1 MKETLAQV
9 FSGEFCE
16 ISKNTFSYRTP
27 LVATSKNLQ
36 IIQQCLRFDIFCC
49 THADKNYIMKTFPQI
64 LWKAGIVYVY
74 LTDSETTSNYFSIY
88 LVQWKHTSKNPLLY

>member
-9 FSGEFCE
+9 FSVEFCE

-49 THADKNYIMKTFPQI
+49 THADKKTFPQI
-64 LWKAGIVYVY
+64 L
-74 LTDSETTSNYFSIY
+74 
-88 LVQWKHTSKNPLLY
+88 